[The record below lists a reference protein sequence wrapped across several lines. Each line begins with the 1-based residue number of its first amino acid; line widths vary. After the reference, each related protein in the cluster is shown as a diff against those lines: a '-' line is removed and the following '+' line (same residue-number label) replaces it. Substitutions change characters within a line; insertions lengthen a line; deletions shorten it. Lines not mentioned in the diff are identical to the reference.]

1 MILVSLHVCS
11 LDPLNHGLQN
21 GDDLSPS
28 FLLHLLI
35 GILSIKNLLSWSIW
49 ISWNSNCVSKTGK
62 RLIFFLLSIFWV
74 MIWGPKNLPWQSMSF
89 SFLSIIKNLQIFLY
103 LFQSIAVNIL
113 LDAQFFLSTVCF
125 LQDTSSLWYHSYF
138 LAQDTV
144 SLFCPCPS
152 PDLKI
157 NHFPKENWF
166 FFLKTIHFLQFLP
179 LSGCIIFYHGCKPS
193 ILFFFL
199 KCFSS
204 GCF

>member
-1 MILVSLHVCS
+1 MKY
-11 LDPLNHGLQN
+11 LD
-21 GDDLSPS
+21 
-28 FLLHLLI
+28 LLKFKLC
-35 GILSIKNLLSWSIW
+35 KQDRE
-49 ISWNSNCVSKTGK
+49 KAYF
-62 RLIFFLLSIFWV
+62 FFLLSIFWV

-152 PDLKI
+152 PDLKSTI
-157 NHFPKENWF
+157 FPRRTDSF
-166 FFLKTIHFLQFLP
+166 SLKLFISSNFCLSVVALSFTTVVSLP
-179 LSGCIIFYHGCKPS
+179 S
-193 ILFFFL
+193 
-199 KCFSS
+199 CFS
-204 GCF
+204 F